1 MTELVLYEEIDTVAV
16 ISLNR
21 PERLNAMDQAM
32 LKELNEAADRAEQDT
47 NIRAVVLTG
56 SGTAFSSGFD
66 LRAQAED
73 TPQGIDLS
81 LIHI

>member
-32 LKELNEAADRAEQDT
+32 LEELTQDQ
-47 NIRAVVLTG
+47 I
-56 SGTAFSSGFD
+56 F
-66 LRAQAED
+66 
-73 TPQGIDLS
+73 P
-81 LIHI
+81 